1 MVRKGIS
8 VKHKKSVK
16 KSVKKTVSKKNK
28 RKTSKSKKSVR
39 KFSSKRSKNNP
50 WYKFWGGESIPKIA
64 LPKKISL
71 YDIEMKKLKLAKEVL
86 QEKIGNNKNIN
97 QLAKEFKVIRNRTM
111 MRKNIQKH
119 SVAQNGKVI
128 DFSMGLNPN
137 DKDLKDWYRSK
148 VNEFIEMKN
157 KEKAQNS
164 LSFGKSLEKSC
175 RRHLSEEKCKKGKGK
190 GLFGKEYD
198 CQWYP
203 EKNVPRCRKKR
214 E

>member
-1 MVRKGIS
+1 MAGRGRS
-8 VKHKKSVK
+8 VKHKKMVK

-39 KFSSKRSKNNP
+39 KFISKRSKNNP
-50 WYKFWGGESIPKIA
+50 WYKFWGGESIPEMA
-64 LPKKISL
+64 LPKNSL
-71 YDIEMKKLKLAKEVL
+71 YDIERKKLELAKKVL

-97 QLAKEFKVIRNRTM
+97 QLAKEFKVIRNRTRM
-111 MRKNIQKH
+111 KKNIQKH
-119 SVAQNGKVI
+119 SVFQNREFI
-128 DFSMGLNPN
+128 DFHKGLNPN
-137 DKDLKDWYRSK
+137 DNNIQDWYQKR
-148 VNEFIEMKN
+148 VNEFIERKN

-175 RRHLSEEKCKKGKGK
+175 RRHLSEKNCKKGKGK